1 MNPFCY
7 ALANQQF
14 KKTFTR
20 ILKGDLHMTWN
31 SKETLHWILII
42 DKNSKLLWSIHII
55 RHDTTG
61 HDATKYSFMVFT
73 CTNSH

>member
-20 ILKGDLHMTWN
+20 ILKGDLHMTWAN
-31 SKETLHWILII
+31 TYIFYGIIFKEYQQFCLNLP
-42 DKNSKLLWSIHII
+42 L
-55 RHDTTG
+55 
-61 HDATKYSFMVFT
+61 
-73 CTNSH
+73 